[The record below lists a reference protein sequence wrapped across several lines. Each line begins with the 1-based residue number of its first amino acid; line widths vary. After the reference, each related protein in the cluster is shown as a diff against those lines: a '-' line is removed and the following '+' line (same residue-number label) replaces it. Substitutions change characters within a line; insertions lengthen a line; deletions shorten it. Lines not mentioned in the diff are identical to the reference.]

1 MEKHEVK
8 AVTMVTE
15 INRMLCRTCTIDK
28 VAIEIAVW
36 QCKEYRNTLYRHNLI
51 HGQTSI
57 NFESLEQVIF
67 WDKVKEYLKTLL
79 SK

>member
-8 AVTMVTE
+8 AITMVTE
-15 INRMLCRTCTIDK
+15 INRLLCRTCTTDK
-28 VAIEIAVW
+28 VGIEIAIW

-79 SK
+79 CK

>member
-15 INRMLCRTCTIDK
+15 INRILCRTCTNEK
-28 VAIEIAVW
+28 TGIEIAIW

-51 HGQTSI
+51 YGKSSN
-57 NFESLEQVIF
+57 NFDEFEQVIF
-67 WDKVKEYLKTLL
+67 WDKVKEYLKVLL

>member
-15 INRMLCRTCTIDK
+15 INRILCRTCTNDK
-28 VAIEIAVW
+28 VGIEIAIW

-57 NFESLEQVIF
+57 KFETLEQVIF